1 MIIKIQVDEEKA
13 NALIKMARISL
24 ERLNE
29 FNIEKYPSNTLIDYY
44 DIFHKLL
51 EAVSLKLGFKI
62 KGEFAHKELINF
74 VSKEFNFEEEIRL
87 FLQKMRLLR
96 NRISYEGFLVNKN
109 FIILNKSLIKRILN
123 ILFIINSLE
132 L

>member
-13 NALIKMARISL
+13 RALIKMAKISL
-24 ERLNE
+24 DRLKEINL
-29 FNIEKYPSNTLIDYY
+29 EKYPSNTLIDYY

-51 EAVSLKLGFKI
+51 EAVSLKHGFKI